1 MNDNRTQYLK
11 QLKIVIQELKKL
23 KESRKLNGDQD
34 ALDELRKITEIF
46 THIDFDFSLG
56 VEEIHK
62 IWGYYILKSGISDKE
77 KENNWIILS
86 NLLLVLMKIQSH
98 SDYIRSNQ
106 IFFEYLLTAI
116 DNREIEI

>member
-23 KESRKLNGDQD
+23 KENRKLNGDQD

-62 IWGYYILKSGISDKE
+62 IWGIT
-77 KENNWIILS
+77 
-86 NLLLVLMKIQSH
+86 
-98 SDYIRSNQ
+98 
-106 IFFEYLLTAI
+106 F
-116 DNREIEI
+116 